1 MAQTFN
7 PQTTHPIQ
15 MSKEETTTQG
25 VKTLVGD
32 PKKAIIKLAMPMIL
46 AMSIQTIYSL
56 VDAFWVSGLG
66 ANALAAVGLF
76 FPFFFM
82 MLALATGLGVGGG
95 AAISRRIGAKDK
107 DGAGN
112 VATHTMVFM
121 VIVSLAI
128 TLPLLLLAEPMF
140 IAIGAGDALEYTLA
154 YSNVLFAGA
163 IIIFFANVSNA
174 LLRGEGDA
182 KRAMYAM
189 MLGGIINIILDPIL
203 IYGLDMGISGAAWAT
218 LISLSISSGLLFYW
232 LFLKRDTYV
241 DINMRG
247 FKHNPEITKDIF
259 KVGLPASV
267 QQLTMSINM
276 LILNIIIIGV
286 AGTDGVAVITTGW
299 RIATLGILPLL
310 GISTAVVSVCGATYG
325 MGNYRKMDTALKYAI
340 NLGFKIEL
348 VVAVVIFMLAGQ
360 IAIIFTQS
368 EDAAH
373 LAPDIIRFF
382 QIAWLFLPG
391 VAHGMLS
398 GAMFQGTGKGMNAL
412 ALTLFRTVLLTP
424 PLAWSLA
431 VLFGMGLE
439 GVWWGLVIANVSGS
453 IVAYTWA
460 RIYIRGL
467 KRQKK
472 QANNAITR

>member
-1 MAQTFN
+1 MTEKDAGQ
-7 PQTTHPIQ
+7 
-15 MSKEETTTQG
+15 TQG
-25 VKTLVGD
+25 VKTLIGN
-32 PKKAIIKLAMPMIL
+32 PKKAIMKLALPMIF
-46 AMSIQTIYSL
+46 AMSIQTIYNL

-66 ANALAAVGLF
+66 ADALAAVGLF

-107 DGAGN
+107 EGASN
-112 VATHTMVFM
+112 VATHTMIFM

-128 TLPLLLLAEPMF
+128 TVPLLLLAEPMF
-140 IAIGAGDALEYTLA
+140 IAIGAGDTLEYTLA

-163 IIIFFANVSNA
+163 IILFFANVANA

-182 KRAMYAM
+182 KRAMIAM
-189 MLGGIINIILDPIL
+189 ALGGVVNIILDPIL
-203 IYGLDMGISGAAWAT
+203 IYGLDMGVAGAAWAT
-218 LISLSISSGLLFYW
+218 LISLGFSSSLLFYW
-232 LFLKRDTYV
+232 LFMKKDTYV
-241 DINMRG
+241 DIAIRK
-247 FKHNPEITKDIF
+247 FKYSKEITKDIF
-259 KVGLPASV
+259 RVGLPASV

-276 LILNIIIIGV
+276 LLLNLIIIGV

-299 RIATLGILPLL
+299 RITTLGILPLL

-325 MGNYRKMDTALKYAI
+325 MGNYKKMDVALKYAI

-348 VVAVVIFMLAGQ
+348 AV
-360 IAIIFTQS
+360 AIIIFLLASQISAVFTQAES
-368 EDAAH
+368 AAH
-373 LAPDIIRFF
+373 LAPDLTSFF
-382 QIAWLFLPG
+382 LIAWLFLPG

-412 ALTLFRTVLLTP
+412 ALTLFRTVMLTP
-424 PLAWSLA
+424 ALAWFLA
-431 VLFGMGLE
+431 VPFGMGLE

-453 IVAYTWA
+453 ILAYTWA

-467 KRQKK
+467 KRSKNRAQRKTIL
-472 QANNAITR
+472 NNV

>member
-1 MAQTFN
+1 
-7 PQTTHPIQ
+7 
-15 MSKEETTTQG
+15 MSKEEITTQG
-25 VKTLVGD
+25 VKTLIGD
-32 PKKAIIKLAMPMIL
+32 PKKAIMKLALPMIL
-46 AMSIQTIYSL
+46 AMSVQTIYNL

-107 DGAGN
+107 EGAGN

-128 TLPLLLLAEPMF
+128 TFPLLMLAEPMF
-140 IAIGAGDALEYTLA
+140 IAIGAGTGETLEYTLA
-154 YSNVLFAGA
+154 YSNVLFGGA
-163 IIIFFANVSNA
+163 IILFFANAANA

-182 KRAMYAM
+182 KRAMIAM
-189 MLGGIINIILDPIL
+189 VLGGIINIILDPIL
-203 IYGLDMGISGAAWAT
+203 IYSLDMGIAGAAWAT
-218 LISLSISSGLLFYW
+218 LISLSVSAALLFYW
-232 LFLKRDTYV
+232 LFLKKDTYV
-241 DINMRG
+241 DIAIRK
-247 FKHNPEITKDIF
+247 FKYSKEITKDIF

-276 LILNIIIIGV
+276 LLLNLIIIGV

-299 RIATLGILPLL
+299 RITTLGILPLL

-348 VVAVVIFMLAGQ
+348 SV
-360 IAIIFTQS
+360 AIIIFLLASQISAVFTQAES
-368 EDAAH
+368 AAH
-373 LAPDIIRFF
+373 LAPDLTSFF
-382 QIAWLFLPG
+382 LIAWMFLPG

-412 ALTLFRTVLLTP
+412 VLTLFSTVLLTP
-424 PLAWSLA
+424 ALAWGLA
-431 VLFGMGLE
+431 VHFGMGLE

-460 RIYIRGL
+460 RIYINGL
-467 KRQKK
+467 KKQKRMAK
-472 QANNAITR
+472 SKAIS

>member
-1 MAQTFN
+1 MSEGESQT
-7 PQTTHPIQ
+7 
-15 MSKEETTTQG
+15 KG

-32 PKKAIIKLAMPMIL
+32 PKKAILKLALPMIF
-46 AMSIQTIYSL
+46 AMSIQTIYNL

-107 DGAGN
+107 DGASN
-112 VATHTMVFM
+112 VATHTMIFM
-121 VIVSLAI
+121 IIVSLAL
-128 TLPLLLLAEPMF
+128 TFPLLLLAEPMF
-140 IAIGAGDALEYTLA
+140 IAIGAGETLEFTLA

-163 IIIFFANVSNA
+163 IIIFFANVANA

-182 KRAMYAM
+182 NRAMIAM
-189 MLGGIINIILDPIL
+189 ALGGIINIILDPIL

-218 LISLSISSGLLFYW
+218 LISLSVSSALLFYW
-232 LFLKRDTYV
+232 LFIKKNTYV
-241 DINMRG
+241 DIAIRK
-247 FKHNPEITKDIF
+247 FKYSKEIAKDIF

-267 QQLTMSINM
+267 QQLSMSINM
-276 LILNIIIIGV
+276 LVLNIIIIGV

-299 RIATLGILPLL
+299 RIATLGILPLI

-325 MGNYRKMDTALKYAI
+325 MGNYRKMDTALKYSI
-340 NLGFKIEL
+340 KLGFMIEL
-348 VVAVVIFMLAGQ
+348 VVAVFIFLMASQ
-360 IAIIFTQS
+360 IAAIFTQAES
-368 EDAAH
+368 AAH
-373 LAPDIIRFF
+373 LAPDITRFF
-382 QIAWLFLPG
+382 QISWLFLPG

-412 ALTLFRTVLLTP
+412 VLTLFRTVLMTP
-424 PLAWSLA
+424 LLAWGLA
-431 VLFGMGLE
+431 VQFGFGLD

-453 IVAYTWA
+453 ILAYTWA
-460 RIYIRGL
+460 RIYINDL
-467 KRQKK
+467 KRKK
-472 QANNAITR
+472 RLAKKKLTQLS

>member
-1 MAQTFN
+1 MGN
-7 PQTTHPIQ
+7 
-15 MSKEETTTQG
+15 
-25 VKTLVGD
+25 
-32 PKKAIIKLAMPMIL
+32 PKKAILKLALPMIL
-46 AMSIQTIYSL
+46 AMSVQTIYNL

-82 MLALATGLGVGGG
+82 MLALATGLGIGGG

-112 VATHTMVFM
+112 VATHTMIFM
-121 VIVSLAI
+121 IIIALAL

-140 IAIGAGDALEYTLA
+140 IAIGAGDTLEDTLA

-163 IIIFFANVSNA
+163 IIIFFANVANA

-182 KRAMYAM
+182 KRAMIAM

-203 IYGLDMGISGAAWAT
+203 IYGLDMGVSGAAWAT
-218 LISLSISSGLLFYW
+218 LISLSVSAALLFYW
-232 LFLKRDTYV
+232 LFLKKDTYV
-241 DINMRG
+241 DFN
-247 FKHNPEITKDIF
+247 FKKFKYNSTITKDIF

-299 RIATLGILPLL
+299 RIATLGILPLM
-310 GISTAVVSVCGATYG
+310 GIATAVVSVCGATYG

-340 NLGFKIEL
+340 KLGFKIEL
-348 VVAVVIFMLAGQ
+348 VVAIIIFLLASQ
-360 IAIIFTQS
+360 ITAIFTQS
-368 EDAAH
+368 DSAAH
-373 LAPDIIRFF
+373 LAPDLVRFF

-398 GAMFQGTGKGMNAL
+398 GAMFQGTGKGFNAL

-424 PLAWSLA
+424 PLAWGLA

-460 RIYIRGL
+460 RIYIKGL
-467 KRQKK
+467 KRQTKR
-472 QANNAITR
+472 NAITQLS

>member
-1 MAQTFN
+1 
-7 PQTTHPIQ
+7 

-32 PKKAIIKLAMPMIL
+32 PKKAIMKLALPMIL
-46 AMSIQTIYSL
+46 AMSVQVIYNL

-107 DGAGN
+107 NGANN

-140 IAIGAGDALEYTLA
+140 IAIGAGTGETLEYTLA
-154 YSNVLFAGA
+154 YSNVLFGGA
-163 IIIFFANVSNA
+163 IILFFANVANA

-203 IYGLDMGISGAAWAT
+203 IYTLDMGIAGAAWAT
-218 LISLSISSGLLFYW
+218 LISLGVSAALLFYW
-232 LFLKRDTYV
+232 LFMKKDTYI
-241 DINMRG
+241 DIAIRK
-247 FKHNPEITKDIF
+247 FKYSKEIAKDIF
-259 KVGLPASV
+259 KVGVPASV

-276 LILNIIIIGV
+276 LLLNIIIIGV

-299 RIATLGILPLL
+299 RILTLGVLPLM
-310 GISTAVVSVCGATYG
+310 GIATAVVSVCGAAYG
-325 MGNYRKMDTALKYAI
+325 MGKYNRMDSALKYAI
-340 NLGFKIEL
+340 KIGL
-348 VVAVVIFMLAGQ
+348 MIVLIPAVAFFLMAGQ
-360 IAIIFTQS
+360 IAAVFTQAES
-368 EDAAH
+368 AAH
-373 LAPDIIRFF
+373 LAPDLTRFF
-382 QIAWLFLPG
+382 LVAWLFLPT

-398 GAMFQGTGKGMNAL
+398 GAMFQGAGKGMNAL
-412 ALTLFRTVLLTP
+412 VLTLFRTVLLTP
-424 PLAWSLA
+424 ALAWFLA
-431 VLFGMGLE
+431 VSMGMGLD
-439 GVWWGLVIANVSGS
+439 GVWWGLVVANIAGSVVS
-453 IVAYTWA
+453 YTWA
-460 RIYIRGL
+460 RIYINGL
-467 KRQKK
+467 KKQKK
-472 QANNAITR
+472 ASKAFAN